1 MSQQLINRSP
11 DLKQL
16 RDEGYNMAVKGGY
29 LVVHRIPYVNCNKE
43 IKYGML
49 VSKLTLSNGTQTS
62 KPETHVIYFEG
73 EHPCDKE
80 GVEIIQIKHASSPQQ
95 LDEGVHVNHS
105 FSNKPPNG
113 YDNYYLQVKRY
124 AEIISAPAK
133 SIDDTVTETPF
144 DVVFDEDA
152 DSVFQYLD
160 TNSSRANI
168 NMINAKFK
176 GQKIA
181 IIGLGGT
188 GAYILDL
195 VAKTC
200 VNEIH
205 LFDGDEFLLHNAFRS
220 PGAASNEVL
229 ETKPKKAEY
238 YAGIYSNMHK
248 HIIPHGY
255 YVNEHNFDE
264 LNQMSYVFICI
275 DRNATR
281 KQVIEHLLKAKI
293 PFIDV
298 GLGVNTVDDF
308 LIGTV
313 RVTTGTEFK
322 SEHLDN
328 RVPFGENDNNEYGT
342 NIQVADLNCLNGVMA
357 VLKWKKMSG
366 FYQDLENEHHS
377 TYSINV
383 AQLLNEET
391 SAT

>member
-1 MSQQLINRSP
+1 MSQQLINHSP

-16 RDEGYNMAVKGGY
+16 RDEGYNITVKGGY
-29 LVVHRIPYVNCNKE
+29 LVIRQIPYVNSNRE
-43 IKYGML
+43 IKYGTL
-49 VSKLTLSNGTQTS
+49 VSKLTLSNGVQTS
-62 KPETHVIYFEG
+62 KPETHVINFEG

-80 GVEIIQIKHASSPQQ
+80 GKEIIQIKHSSTTQK
-95 LDEGVHVNHS
+95 LDEGVVVNHS

-133 SIDDTVTETPF
+133 SIDDSVTEKPF
-144 DVVFDEDA
+144 DIVLDEDTE
-152 DSVFQYLD
+152 SVFHYLD

-176 GQKIA
+176 KQKIA

-200 VNEIH
+200 VAEIH

-220 PGAASNEVL
+220 PGAASNEML
-229 ETKPKKAEY
+229 GTKPKKVDY
-238 YAGIYSNMHK
+238 YAGIYGNMHK
-248 HIIPHGY
+248 HITPHGY
-255 YVNEHNFDE
+255 YVAEHNVDE
-264 LNQMSYVFICI
+264 LCQMNYVFICI
-275 DRNATR
+275 DRNAAR
-281 KQVIEHLLKAKI
+281 KLVIDYLLKAKI
-293 PFIDV
+293 PFFDV
-298 GLGVNTVDDF
+298 GLGVNTVDDT
-308 LIGTV
+308 LIGTI
-313 RVTTGTEFK
+313 RVTTGTELRN
-322 SEHLDN
+322 EHLDT

-342 NIQVADLNCLNGVMA
+342 NIQVADLNCLNAVMA
-357 VLKWKKMSG
+357 VIKWKKMSG

>member
-1 MSQQLINRSP
+1 MSQQLINLSP

-16 RDEGYNMAVKGGY
+16 RDEGYNIAVKGGY
-29 LVVHRIPYVNCNKE
+29 LVIHRIPYVNSNKE
-43 IKYGML
+43 IKYGSL

-62 KPETHVIYFEG
+62 KPETHVIHFEG

-80 GVEIIQIKHASSPQQ
+80 GNEIIQIKHASNPEKF
-95 LDEGVHVNHS
+95 DEGVLVNHS

-133 SIDDTVTETPF
+133 SLNDCITEKPF

-152 DSVFQYLD
+152 ENVFQYLD

-176 GQKIA
+176 GQRIA
-181 IIGLGGT
+181 IIGVGGT
-188 GAYILDL
+188 GAYIVDL

-200 VNEIH
+200 VAEIH

-229 ETKPKKAEY
+229 ENKPKKVDY
-238 YAGIYSNMHK
+238 YTSIYSNMHK
-248 HIIPHGY
+248 HIKPHGY
-255 YVNEHNFDE
+255 YVNEQTLDE

-281 KQVIEHLLKAKI
+281 KQVIEHLLKVKI

-313 RVTTGTEFK
+313 RVTTGTEIK
-322 SEHLDN
+322 NEHLEN
-328 RVPFGENDNNEYGT
+328 RVPVGDNDNNDYGT
-342 NIQVADLNCLNGVMA
+342 NIQVADLNCLNAVMA